1 MEKELGQ
8 DEIDA
13 LFQAARKR
21 SQAAPAE
28 SGSQVLP
35 WSFSRSGQISNEQL
49 RAISM
54 LNDIFARNLTHHLGA
69 WFRSR
74 VQVSLVSAE
83 QIPFNEFLLR
93 IPELAYVG
101 SVRLEPLR
109 AVAVLQMDLTTAPTI
124 IDLLLGGEGKAEE
137 PRELTDIEESILS
150 GVVEAVCRELT
161 TAWQSVG
168 FTFSFEK
175 RQMQTQIP
183 RLIPVSE
190 KTLCL
195 SFELRLADASGLL
208 NLAFPAVVSNAIL
221 RRLAGERSRQ
231 RRHPGET
238 RKRMRELIGSCS
250 ARTSLE
256 LPRVPVP
263 AEMLSGL
270 RPGSILRLNLGAR
283 TSAHFHAGGVVLF
296 SATPVGQSDHRAAHL
311 LASVES
317 SRAARSEGSR

>member
-8 DEIDA
+8 EEIDA
-13 LFQAARKR
+13 LFQAARAR
-21 SQAAPAE
+21 SKAVPEQPR
-28 SGSQVLP
+28 SRVLP
-35 WSFSRSGQISNEQL
+35 WSFSRSGQISNDQL

-83 QIPFNEFLLR
+83 QILFSEFLLR
-93 IPELAYVG
+93 IPELAYVC

-109 AVAVLQMDLTTAPTI
+109 AISVLQMDLTTAPSI
-124 IDLLLGGEGKAEE
+124 IDLLLGGDGQPLE
-137 PRELTDIEESILS
+137 PRELTDIEESIFS

-161 TAWQSVG
+161 TAWQPVG
-168 FTFSFEK
+168 LTFSFEK

-195 SFELRLADASGLL
+195 SFELRLGDASGLL

-221 RRLAGERSRQ
+221 RRLAGERTRQ
-231 RRHPGET
+231 RRHSPET
-238 RKRMRELIGSCS
+238 RQRMLEL
-250 ARTSLE
+250 ARRCRAGASLE
-256 LPRVPVP
+256 LPPVRVP
-263 AEMLSGL
+263 AEAL
-270 RPGSILRLNLGAR
+270 RDLVPGGILRLNLAAGSHAQFR
-283 TSAHFHAGGVVLF
+283 AGGIVLF
-296 SATPVGQSDHRAAHL
+296 SANPIGHQDHRAGHL
-311 LASVES
+311 LA
-317 SRAARSEGSR
+317 ASETKL